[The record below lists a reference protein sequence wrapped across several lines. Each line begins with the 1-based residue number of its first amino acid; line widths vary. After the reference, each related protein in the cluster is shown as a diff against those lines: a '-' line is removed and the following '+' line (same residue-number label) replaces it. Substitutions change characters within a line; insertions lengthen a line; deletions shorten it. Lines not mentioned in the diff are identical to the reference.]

1 MQQIR
6 IIGAGLAGCEAALYL
21 ADAGFCV
28 ELYEQKPHRFSP
40 AHKNS
45 NFAELVCSNS
55 LKAERLD
62 SAGGL
67 LKAEMEQL
75 GSHLLP
81 VARQCRVAAGGALAV
96 DREQFAA
103 AVTALVLQSKKIT
116 VHSEE
121 VTAVA
126 ENEPDTITLIATGP
140 LTEGAMAREIA
151 RLTGAHALS
160 FYDAAAPIVTAESL
174 DRDKIFAASRYDR
187 GTADYLNCP
196 FDKAGYETFYEAL
209 VNAQRAELHA
219 FERCAGES
227 APPEQPDTPENARAE
242 VCAPQEQAAESADKP
257 AAHVTVYEG
266 CMPIEVMAQRGADTM
281 RYGPLRPVGLRNP
294 HTGHRPWANVQLRA
308 EDSACT
314 MYNLV
319 GFQTNL
325 KFGEQQRVFRM
336 IPGLENAEFVRYGVM
351 HRNTFLNSP
360 LLLSGE
366 LSLKTHPNVFFA
378 GQITGFEGYMESAAS
393 GLLAARAIEARLS
406 GQAAPHYPA
415 TAMCGALLR
424 YIGTQSADFQPMGA
438 NMGIL
443 PPLAGGEFARDKRAR
458 YLAIA
463 QRAVDDLSSALQPK

>member
-1 MQQIR
+1 
-6 IIGAGLAGCEAALYL
+6 
-21 ADAGFCV
+21 
-28 ELYEQKPHRFSP
+28 
-40 AHKNS
+40 
-45 NFAELVCSNS
+45 
-55 LKAERLD
+55 
-62 SAGGL
+62 
-67 LKAEMEQL
+67 
-75 GSHLLP
+75 
-81 VARQCRVAAGGALAV
+81 
-96 DREQFAA
+96 
-103 AVTALVLQSKKIT
+103 
-116 VHSEE
+116 
-121 VTAVA
+121 
-126 ENEPDTITLIATGP
+126 
-140 LTEGAMAREIA
+140 
-151 RLTGAHALS
+151 
-160 FYDAAAPIVTAESL
+160 
-174 DRDKIFAASRYDR
+174 
-187 GTADYLNCP
+187 
-196 FDKAGYETFYEAL
+196 
-209 VNAQRAELHA
+209 
-219 FERCAGES
+219 
-227 APPEQPDTPENARAE
+227 
-242 VCAPQEQAAESADKP
+242 
-257 AAHVTVYEG
+257 
-266 CMPIEVMAQRGADTM
+266 
-281 RYGPLRPVGLRNP
+281 
-294 HTGHRPWANVQLRA
+294 QLRA

-393 GLLAARAIEARLS
+393 GLLAARAIEARLA

-443 PPLAGGEFARDKRAR
+443 PPLAGGELARDKRAR